1 MDDRETIVPAIRNP
15 RVHPWGYGASH
26 TAKGRREYHELAF
39 LNHGNT
45 RRFKEIKGKEVLE

>member
-1 MDDRETIVPAIRNP
+1 
-15 RVHPWGYGASH
+15 VHLWGYGASI
-26 TAKGRREYHELAF
+26 TAKGWTEYHELAF